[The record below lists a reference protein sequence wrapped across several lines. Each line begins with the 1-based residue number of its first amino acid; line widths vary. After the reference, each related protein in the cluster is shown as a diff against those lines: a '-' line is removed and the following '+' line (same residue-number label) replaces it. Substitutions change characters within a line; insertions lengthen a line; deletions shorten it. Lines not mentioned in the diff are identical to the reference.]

1 MESFIRDVA
10 HRIWLKNLKNASFFM
25 KESEL
30 DSNHILFNNKKISRV
45 YIIATV
51 IQKFENDDNSY
62 AAITI
67 DDGSS
72 DIRVKSWKED
82 TKLINNFMVGD
93 LVLVVGRV
101 RKYEDEIYI
110 SPEIVK
116 KVNPNWEL
124 VHKLILFNENM
135 QEEKE
140 EIFEEPGEIR
150 FK

>member
-1 MESFIRDVA
+1 
-10 HRIWLKNLKNASFFM
+10 
-25 KESEL
+25 
-30 DSNHILFNNKKISRV
+30 
-45 YIIATV
+45 
-51 IQKFENDDNSY
+51 
-62 AAITI
+62 
-67 DDGSS
+67 
-72 DIRVKSWKED
+72 
-82 TKLINNFMVGD
+82 MVGD